1 MITNIVIPWMS
12 AALGLWV
19 ASKTLRGVQLGSAG
33 DALWAGALLALL
45 NWLLHWLVFVVL
57 GIATLGIGFLLF
69 FITTWVASAIIIQL
83 TAALSSRLRVE
94 GFVNAVITALFVAG
108 AGVVV
113 RWLFRHS

>member
-1 MITNIVIPWMS
+1 MITTIVIPWLS

-69 FITTWVASAIIIQL
+69 FITTWVASAIVIQI
-83 TAALSSRLRVE
+83 TAGLSSRLRVD
-94 GFVNAVITALFVAG
+94 GFINAVLTALIVAG

-113 RWLFRHS
+113 RWLFRH